1 MGTPRPI
8 TVEPSNSPQGI
19 QWVLCDVTANK
30 CGGPG
35 ANPQSA
41 YPVIDLPT
49 NTVGYDFTVTI
60 KNPMGISFAPANQP
74 PTYPQSGDDALWV
87 MVGQGQ
93 HPNHQGNNSNGQI
106 VNPQLTD
113 ATTLTFTDLNHG
125 QGASWFSYRLNFV
138 KNGNQA
144 VNPIDPDIKN
154 GGSGLWAGAGAPSTS
169 SMLMTA
175 AVVAA
180 IVALI
185 VSALVAYFIARRR

>member
-8 TVEPSNSPQGI
+8 TVQPSNSPTGI
-19 QWVLCDVTANK
+19 QWELCDVVANK

-35 ANPQSA
+35 AKPASA

-49 NTVGYDFTVTI
+49 NQVGYDFTVTI
-60 KNPMGISFAPANQP
+60 KNPMGISFAPASKP
-74 PTYPQSGDDALWV
+74 TTYPQSGDPALWV

-93 HPNHQGNNSNGQI
+93 HPNHPGNSSNGQI
-106 VNPQLTD
+106 TNPQLTD

-125 QGASWFSYRLNFV
+125 QGASWLSYRLNFV
-138 KNGNQA
+138 QNNGKA

-154 GGSGLWAGAGAPSTS
+154 GGSGLWAGAPGS
-169 SMLMTA
+169 SSVMMTA
-175 AVVAA
+175 AVTAA

-185 VSALVAYFIARRR
+185 VSAIVAYLVARRR